1 MPDLFRSLFQMKL
14 SKTVVSGEEE
24 NQIKINFL
32 LPLVFFT
39 LLFVVF
45 SAILALISQ
54 AYNIMVAFLI
64 SAVVLFT
71 ALELLR
77 NGTLKLPAVLFIVQ
91 GYIFLS
97 FLLLFQGSLP
107 ALISM
112 GVVFYLLCS
121 GFLFRSKTLLP
132 LIAYSFLLIF
142 TSLKEI
148 IPPIL
153 SAPALPE
160 WYINWVSPFFLIGL
174 FGLLAF
180 LSYRAIQQA
189 LQIATSANADR
200 YKIENEEK
208 KFETI
213 AKNNLCSLLIT
224 DADGNIE
231 YVNERFTEWMG
242 YTLEEVHGK
251 NPRIFKSEFTPLEF
265 YPYLWKM
272 ITTGETWV
280 GELVNRCKDDSL
292 IYLATKI
299 EPFTDQVSGKIHYVA
314 YQEDITL
321 RKKLEYELAESNRQH
336 QEQVEKLDQQEKQ
349 YQELL
354 QHDHLTGLYHRDYL
368 YEILP
373 REFLRATRARKNLIL
388 LMIDVNRFRTINEG
402 YGHLAGNC
410 VLKEIGKRITE
421 VVGPFDLVFRC
432 GGDEFVVLFSV
443 NKGETGMQQAQ
454 SIQEALTTQP
464 FEYENQ
470 SISLTVAMRIAIYP
484 IHGNTIDELMN
495 KAENA
500 VLRSKKTDGNR
511 INFFSQ
517 NGGEKN

>member
-1 MPDLFRSLFQMKL
+1 MSDLLRSLFKMKL
-14 SKTVVSGEEE
+14 SNSVVSGDEE

-39 LLFVVF
+39 LLFVIL

-54 AYNIMVAFLI
+54 AYSIMVAFLI
-64 SAVVLFT
+64 SAVILFT

-77 NGTLKLPAVLFIVQ
+77 NGTFKLPAVLFVVQ
-91 GYIFLS
+91 GYLFLS
-97 FLLLFQGSLP
+97 FLLLFQGSQA

-112 GVVFYLLCS
+112 GVVFYLLSS
-121 GFLFRSKTLLP
+121 GFLFGSKALLP
-132 LIAYSFLLIF
+132 VIAYSYLVVFA
-142 TSLKEI
+142 SLKEI

-153 SAPALPE
+153 SAPGIPE
-160 WYINWVSPFFLIGL
+160 WYTNWVSPFFLIGL

-180 LSYRAIQQA
+180 LNYRAIQQA
-189 LQIATSANADR
+189 LQIATSANQER
-200 YKIENEEK
+200 YQIENEEK

-213 AKNNLCSLLIT
+213 AKNSLCSLLIT
-224 DADGNIE
+224 DTDGNIE

-242 YTLEEVHGK
+242 YSLEEVRGK

-280 GELVNRCKDDSL
+280 GELVNRCKDDSI

-299 EPFTDQVSGKIHYVA
+299 EPFTDQISGQIHSVA
-314 YQEDITL
+314 YQEDITQ
-321 RKKLEYELAESNRQH
+321 RKKLEYELGESNRQH
-336 QEQVEKLDQQEKQ
+336 QEQVEKLNQQEKH

-368 YEILP
+368 YKILP
-373 REFLRATRARKNLIL
+373 REILRATRARKHLIL
-388 LMIDVNRFRTINEG
+388 LTIDVDHFKTFNQEYG
-402 YGHLAGNC
+402 YLAGNC
-410 VLKEIGKRITE
+410 VLKEIAKRITE
-421 VVGPFDLVFRC
+421 IVGPFDLVFRSVE
-432 GGDEFVVLFSV
+432 DEFVVLFSV
-443 NKGETGMQQAQ
+443 NTGEIGMQQAQ

-464 FEYENQ
+464 YECETQ
-470 SISLTVAMRIAIYP
+470 SINLIVSMGIAIYP

-500 VLRSKKTDGNR
+500 VSRSKKTVD
-511 INFFSQ
+511 
-517 NGGEKN
+517 NGIFLWSPEG